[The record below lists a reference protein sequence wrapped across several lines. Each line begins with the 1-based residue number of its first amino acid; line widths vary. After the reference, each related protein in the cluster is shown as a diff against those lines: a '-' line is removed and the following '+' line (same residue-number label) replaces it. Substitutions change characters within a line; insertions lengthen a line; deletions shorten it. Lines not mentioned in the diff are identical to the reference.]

1 MIMENLAHQVSLRP
15 SALSYEGGD
24 IWGEAATREHELER
38 SRGVEYDG
46 DA

>member
-24 IWGEAATREHELER
+24 IWGSRDTRARARTVER
-38 SRGVEYDG
+38 GG
-46 DA
+46 I